1 MTPEITY
8 EEHLRLFRHCTIDTA
23 LAELLRLFPDYTTDT
38 LTQQRINA
46 ALAAPSAR
54 RFLSL
59 IPAIHDPAI
68 HGPFPPN
75 FLSALLVA
83 YIRLHPAL
91 FPSFCPPEK
100 NDRGPETLQCS
111 AEDDLLRNFGTL
123 KIESDQEPT
132 SLVDWDEFRHLLS
145 LLHGF
150 SSVSPPR
157 ASTTLSNQRR
167 GTSRFPSSFSSCTTV
182 NV

>member
-1 MTPEITY
+1 MAPEITY

-23 LAELLRLFPDYTTDT
+23 LAELLRLFPDCTTDT

-54 RFLSL
+54 GFVSL
-59 IPAIHDPAI
+59 IPAIH
-68 HGPFPPN
+68 GPLPPN

-83 YIRLHPAL
+83 YCCLRPAS

-100 NDRGPETLQCS
+100 TDRGPETLQSS

-123 KIESDQEPT
+123 KIESGESGR
-132 SLVDWDEFRHLLS
+132 SL
-145 LLHGF
+145 
-150 SSVSPPR
+150 
-157 ASTTLSNQRR
+157 
-167 GTSRFPSSFSSCTTV
+167 
-182 NV
+182 